1 MAVIDNTAEY
11 FTEEE
16 QEYCQILRNIVRR
29 IPRLRGAGA
38 PFHEACECAE
48 DIVDGCYTL
57 DELIEMFEDPA
68 PTHHGN

>member
-1 MAVIDNTAEY
+1 MTVIDNTEEY
-11 FTEEE
+11 R
-16 QEYCQILRNIVRR
+16 QILRNIVRR

-38 PFHEACECAE
+38 PFHGACICAE

-68 PTHHGN
+68 PTPHGN